1 MTVINNIPNTTYNV
15 EEDLFGGATTT
26 LSCESGYIFDS
37 APTVTYT
44 DTSGS
49 SQTKTM
55 TLNDK
60 KTVASYDNEEIDVY
74 HDITFNGSVSGGTP
88 EPVKPNNNVA
98 HTTALMEADKVT
110 LTCDEGYIFDGSPKI
125 SFDDDPFAD
134 EVTMTV
140 SQDGKTATYSQ
151 ADLGSQQITITGK
164 TKAAHVDPVVT
175 NNVANTTVNV
185 SGDTVT
191 LTCAD
196 GYIFDGTPKVTL
208 DNDPMA
214 DEMPMTVSGNNK
226 TATLTSQGIGSQ
238 DITITG
244 KTKTEPVAPVV
255 TNNVAHTTVEVSGNT
270 VTLTCDEGYIFD
282 GVPVV
287 KISDDLFTKPMTVS
301 GDNKTATFTSEGV
314 GSNDITIT
322 GNTKTAPVVT
332 NNVAHTTVEVS
343 GNTVTLTC
351 DNGYI
356 FDGVPVVTIGKDL
369 FAETKQMSVTNNG
382 KLATLTSQGIGSQ
395 DITITGNTK
404 TEPIAPVVTNNV
416 AHTTYDVS
424 GDTLTLTCQ
433 EGYIFDGAPVVTKGS
448 DNIPMT
454 VSQNGKVATLTSEGV
469 GSNDITITG
478 NTKVEPE
485 PEPTPDPV
493 VTNNIEGASEVHTK
507 DGATAL
513 TITLTSNKMM
523 RNVTVSY
530 TNTSGESVSLP
541 VTVVVS
547 SDYGDVDSTATVSL
561 NDVDFN
567 VAVVLSGETKF
578 AIHITYTLSG
588 CHSTSEPHYLFLG
601 EPLSLTLTADEGN
614 EFTDPTKVYY
624 MFEGAFADVKKYLF
638 TVSED
643 KLTAT
648 ATVLSNS
655 TDNLHLNIL
664 AEAMPKVQPTTKYG
678 FINAYVVTEENLNKF
693 ATSRFIQYVS
703 GGPDYDQGGGTTVI
717 DRINY
722 DLGDYVN
729 RVKRY
734 FFKVD
739 EGSTS
744 KLKCGNFIVDTD
756 VKNLLSD
763 RKIINFGDIYI
774 PNYTQSNA
782 DYSSDVMMFVPFV
795 GIEKIS
801 SEIIGKTVNLTLKV
815 NVLSGDGVY
824 VLTCGGNM
832 VWSKEVAPCTDV
844 IYRTSAQ
851 GIKVIG
857 GINFDATFLMGLR
870 PYVLVDRREIV
881 NNGSQ
886 SPSSL
891 VSRIG
896 DLTGNVKL
904 TDVVFPD
911 TENMLQY
918 DIDEIVSI
926 LRQGISL

>member
-1 MTVINNIPNTTYNV
+1 MTVINNIPHTTYNV
-15 EEDLFGGATTT
+15 DEDMFSGVDI
-26 LSCESGYIFDS
+26 SVNCDSGYEFTA
-37 APTVTYT
+37 APTVTFKN
-44 DTSGS
+44 TSGS

-55 TLNDK
+55 SLNSMK
-60 KTVASYDNEEIDVY
+60 NVATYSDEGIDTAQ
-74 HDITFNGSVSGGTP
+74 DITFNGSVQ
-88 EPVKPNNNVA
+88 EPQPVAPNNNVL
-98 HTTALMEADKVT
+98 HTSVLMEMNKVT
-110 LTCDEGYIFDGSPKI
+110 LTCETGYIFDGSPKI

-151 ADLGSQQITITGK
+151 TDLGKQQITITGK
-164 TKAAHVDPVVT
+164 TKAAQVDPVVT

-214 DEMPMTVSGNNK
+214 DEMTMTVSGDNK

-244 KTKTEPVAPVV
+244 KTKTAPVTPEI

-270 VTLTCDEGYIFD
+270 VTLTCQEGYIFD
-282 GVPVV
+282 GAPVV
-287 KISDDLFTKPMTVS
+287 KIGDDLFAEEKQMSVTNNGTV
-301 GDNKTATFTSEGV
+301 ATLTSEGV
-314 GSNDITIT
+314 GTNPLTIT
-322 GNTKTAPVVT
+322 GNTKTAPV
-332 NNVAHTTVEVS
+332 
-343 GNTVTLTC
+343 
-351 DNGYI
+351 
-356 FDGVPVVTIGKDL
+356 
-369 FAETKQMSVTNNG
+369 
-382 KLATLTSQGIGSQ
+382 
-395 DITITGNTK
+395 
-404 TEPIAPVVTNNV
+404 APVVTNNV

-448 DNIPMT
+448 ENIPMT
-454 VSQNGKVATLTSEGV
+454 VSGNNKTATLTSQGI

-493 VTNNIEGASEVHTK
+493 VTNNIEGASETHTK

-513 TITLTSNKMM
+513 TINLSATKLM

-541 VTVVVS
+541 VTVEDTS
-547 SDYGDVDSTATVSL
+547 SYGQVWSRATVSL
-561 NDVDFN
+561 TDVDFN
-567 VAVVLSGETKF
+567 VAVVLSGETVF
-578 AIHITYTLSG
+578 ASHITFTLSG
-588 CHSTSEPHYLFLG
+588 CHSSSEPTYLILG

-624 MFEGAFADVKKYLF
+624 RFEGAMSDPDTHYF
-638 TVSED
+638 TISED

-648 ATVLSNS
+648 ATIVNNS
-655 TDNLHLNIL
+655 TYNEHLNVV
-664 AEAMPKVQPTTKYG
+664 AEALPKVQPTAKYG

-693 ATSRFIQYVS
+693 ATSRFIQYTGDNPV
-703 GGPDYDQGGGTTVI
+703 G
-717 DRINY
+717 Y

-756 VKNLLSD
+756 VKNLASD

-774 PNYTQSNA
+774 PNYTQSIA
-782 DYSSDVMMFVPFV
+782 DYSSDVLMFVPFV
-795 GIEKIS
+795 GIEKIN

-824 VLTCGGNM
+824 VLTCGDNM

-844 IYRTSAQ
+844 IYRTTNQ
-851 GIKVIG
+851 DPEFIG
-857 GINFDATFLMGLR
+857 GNNFDATFLMGLR
-870 PYVLVDRREIV
+870 PYVLVDRREIM

-886 SPSSL
+886 SSSSR
-891 VSRIG
+891 VTRIG

-904 TDVVFPD
+904 TDVVFSD
-911 TENMLQY
+911 TENMLQN
-918 DIDEIVSI
+918 DIDEIVAI